1 MTIDT
6 FMETIVRRNPAQ
18 WEFHQAV
25 REVAEDVLPYMAK
38 NPEYK
43 NISILERMTEP
54 DRIISFRVVWEDDKG
69 IVQVNRGF
77 RVQFNNAIGPYK
89 GGLRF
94 DQSVKLGTLKFLA
107 FEQTFKNALT
117 TLPMGGAK
125 GGSDFNPKGRSD
137 REVMRFCQA
146 FMTELFRYI
155 GKDVDIPAG
164 DIGCGAR
171 EISYLFGQYKRL
183 RNEFTGTLT
192 GKGLTFGGSPIRT
205 EATGYGCVYFAR
217 EMLATKNE
225 SLEGKVCLVSGS
237 GNVAIYT
244 VERLIELGAKVVTMS
259 DSSGFIHDP
268 DGITE
273 SKLEYM
279 IALKTNKR
287 GRIGEYAKEFKCQF
301 YQGKRPWGIP
311 CALAFPCAT
320 QNEIDEKDAQNLVKQ
335 GCLAVSEGANMP
347 ANYEAFKVFKESKIL
362 YGPSKAANAGG
373 VAISGL
379 EMTQNAMHLSWT
391 REVVDKELQKIMK
404 KIHEQCVE
412 HGQNK
417 IYIDYRRGANIAS
430 FIKVSQTMIAYGV
443 V

>member
-1 MTIDT
+1 
-6 FMETIVRRNPAQ
+6 
-18 WEFHQAV
+18 
-25 REVAEDVLPYMAK
+25 L
-38 NPEYK
+38 
-43 NISILERMTEP
+43 SI
-54 DRIISFRVVWEDDKG
+54 
-69 IVQVNRGF
+69 
-77 RVQFNNAIGPYK
+77 
-89 GGLRF
+89 
-94 DQSVKLGTLKFLA
+94 LKFLA

-137 REVMRFCQA
+137 REVMRFCQS

-217 EMLATKNE
+217 EMLATKNN
-225 SLEGKVCLVSGS
+225 SLEGKTCIVSGS
-237 GNVAIYT
+237 GNVALYA
-244 VERLIELGAKVVTMS
+244 VEKLIEVGAKVVAMS

-268 DGITE
+268 AGMTE
-273 SKLEYM
+273 SKLNTM
-279 IALKTNKR
+279 IDLKIKQR
-287 GRIGEYAKEFKCQF
+287 GRIEDYAKEFKCDYF
-301 YQGKRPWGIP
+301 AGKKLWGIP
-311 CALAFPCAT
+311 CDLAFPCAT
-320 QNEIDEKDAQNLVKQ
+320 QNEIDEKDAKLLIKQ
-335 GCLAVSEGANMP
+335 GCILVSEGANMP
-347 ANYEAFKVFKESKIL
+347 ATYEAAKVFKKNKIL

-379 EMTQNAMHLSWT
+379 EMTQNAMHFSWT
-391 REVVDKELQKIMK
+391 REVIDEKLQDIMQ
-404 KIHEQCVE
+404 KIHEQCE
-412 HGQNK
+412 EYGK
-417 IYIDYRRGANIAS
+417 TKDYIDYTKGANIAS